1 MIQGEA
7 TTKDNSSIIIE
18 GFQSDKLKNSTSPQK
33 LAKEDN
39 NDFNWLDKDKL
50 NEENEEASK
59 LNNLLG
65 KKRNFIEN
73 VKQIENFKNDE
84 MQLKK
89 ENPLDTRS
97 DNPKEIKESEYKL
110 ESLLKVIWSEFL
122 DIIKDNLNKKLQK
135 CNSFKTKAFKK
146 SNYKLNQGNPTIL
159 NGKKMLKKN
168 IIDIFCDFEIKRP
181 NDINDK
187 KHNKDLKEAIYS
199 KKDFPSTQEEIEL
212 KNYCEMNI
220 IEAIKE
226 IYNDEPFKLQCLRE
240 KYKDWDEKFKNEKK
254 KKKGFYLLYEY
265 GLIKYY

>member
-1 MIQGEA
+1 ML
-7 TTKDNSSIIIE
+7 N
-18 GFQSDKLKNSTSPQK
+18 KLKILK
-33 LAKEDN
+33 M
-39 NDFNWLDKDKL
+39 
-50 NEENEEASK
+50 
-59 LNNLLG
+59 
-65 KKRNFIEN
+65 I
-73 VKQIENFKNDE
+73 KNDE
-84 MQLKK
+84 MQLEK
-89 ENPLDTRS
+89 ENPLNTKS
-97 DNPKEIKESEYKL
+97 DNPKKIKESEYKL
-110 ESLLKVIWSEFL
+110 ERLLKVIWSEFL

-135 CNSFKTKAFKK
+135 CNRFKTKAFKK

-168 IIDIFCDFEIKRP
+168 NIDIFCDFEIKGP

-212 KNYCEMNI
+212 KNYSEMDV

-254 KKKGFYLLYEY
+254 KKKGFYLL
-265 GLIKYY
+265 

>member
-39 NDFNWLDKDKL
+39 NDFNCLDKDIS
-50 NEENEEASK
+50 NGDNEEASN
-59 LNNLLG
+59 LNNLIG

-84 MQLKK
+84 MQLEK
-89 ENPLDTRS
+89 EN
-97 DNPKEIKESEYKL
+97 
-110 ESLLKVIWSEFL
+110 
-122 DIIKDNLNKKLQK
+122 
-135 CNSFKTKAFKK
+135 
-146 SNYKLNQGNPTIL
+146 
-159 NGKKMLKKN
+159 KKMLKKN

-212 KNYCEMNI
+212 KNYSEMDV

-226 IYNDEPFKLQCLRE
+226 IYNDEPFKL
-240 KYKDWDEKFKNEKK
+240 
-254 KKKGFYLLYEY
+254 
-265 GLIKYY
+265 